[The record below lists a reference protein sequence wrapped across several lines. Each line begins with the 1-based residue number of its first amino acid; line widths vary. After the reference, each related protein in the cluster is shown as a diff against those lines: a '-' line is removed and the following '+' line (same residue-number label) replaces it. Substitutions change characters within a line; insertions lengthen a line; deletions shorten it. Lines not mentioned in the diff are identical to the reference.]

1 MKRRIATVVAAVA
14 FSVTVPVALA
24 QTTPTSDTANTTTA
38 PRGTEMGPGMMYGQ
52 AQGQGPPPAQGLVQ
66 THTQG
71 GNGPGMTYSQGQGSF
86 GTGMM
91 GGYGVGWM
99 GGYAG
104 IWVVILL
111 VVVVGAVAFIVMQK
125 RK

>member
-1 MKRRIATVVAAVA
+1 
-14 FSVTVPVALA
+14 
-24 QTTPTSDTANTTTA
+24 
-38 PRGTEMGPGMMYGQ
+38 
-52 AQGQGPPPAQGLVQ
+52 
-66 THTQG
+66 
-71 GNGPGMTYSQGQGSF
+71 MTYSQGQGSN

-111 VVVVGAVAFIVMQK
+111 VVVVGAVTFIVMQK